1 MATNTDDILPSLRAV
16 DVFPFRGDHGEMYL
30 ALHDNSRLAERQLAV
45 SPAGYFILAHFDG
58 RHTIA
63 DVQAAFLQQFGQR
76 LATQQIAKLIHQL
89 DQALLLQNERFERA
103 YQARRDAYLASE
115 ARDGRDRWPSALEL
129 RAELESLLTQDSRPR
144 GAGAAIRGIIAPHLD
159 YARGAPC
166 YSAAYRA
173 LADAPPADRYV
184 ILGTNHFGRSCAVV
198 ATRKDFHTPLG
209 RVATDRGFIQ
219 RLESR
224 LGQPICEHEFD
235 HAQEHSVELQVHCL
249 QVLRGKQDFAIVPV
263 LCPDPAG
270 PTGTRP
276 RDGRG
281 PDLGDFADALRD
293 LLLEADAPTLLIAGA
308 DLSHVGQ
315 RFGEQHATTPEFLKR
330 VGDSDR
336 RLLKLLERRK
346 EEEFVAHVRRTDNAT
361 RICSVGC
368 IYALLRALPRLPCRV
383 LAYHQAVDMSAE
395 THVTCAAAIVG

>member
-1 MATNTDDILPSLRAV
+1 MNADQPLPKLRAV
-16 DVFPFRGDHGEMYL
+16 DVFPFRGDGGEVYL
-30 ALHDNSRLAERQLAV
+30 ALRDSSRLAERQLAV
-45 SPAGYFILAHFDG
+45 SPPGYFILAHFDG
-58 RHTIA
+58 RHTIG
-63 DVQAAFLQQFGQR
+63 DVQAAFLRQFGQR
-76 LATQQIAKLIHQL
+76 IATQQIAKLVHQL

-103 YQARRDAYLASE
+103 YQARCDEYLASK
-115 ARDGRDRWPSALEL
+115 ARDNRDRWPSAPEL
-129 RAELESLLTQDSRPR
+129 RAELESLLSQDGQPPR
-144 GAGAAIRGIIAPHLD
+144 AAAAIRGIIAPHLD

-166 YSAAYRA
+166 YAAAYRA

-209 RVATDRGFIQ
+209 RVATDRGFID
-219 RLESR
+219 RIEAR
-224 LGQPICEHEFD
+224 LGASICDHEFD
-235 HAQEHSVELQVHCL
+235 HVPEHSVELQVHLL
-249 QVLRGKQDFAIVPV
+249 QVLRGARSFTIVPV

-293 LLLEADAPTLLIAGA
+293 LLLDEDVPTQLIAGA

-315 RFGEQHATTPEFLKR
+315 RFGDDQPTTPEFLKR

-346 EEEFVAHVRRTDNAT
+346 EEEFVERVRRTENAT

-368 IYALLRALPRLPCRV
+368 IYTLLRALLGHACRV
-383 LAYHQAVDMSAE
+383 LAYHQAVDMSSE
-395 THVTCAAAIVG
+395 THVTCAAAVIE